1 MFVAVESRTKVKR
14 YLSLSLAAAATALI
28 GCVPVENQRG
38 YVPDQQAVASIQAG
52 MDTKETVSKKLG
64 DPSTSATFG
73 NDIWYYMSAHV
84 EQNAFFA
91 PRATERNILAI
102 EFSKDG
108 KVADMHRYTL
118 ADGRVV
124 DFASRETPTR
134 GRELTLLQ
142 QIFNAVPGQIGQSAP
157 NEPIPGGGPPPIP
170 GQP

>member
-1 MFVAVESRTKVKR
+1 MRRLIFPT
-14 YLSLSLAAAATALI
+14 LAAVTVLL

-38 YVPDQQAVASIQAG
+38 YVPDQEAVSSIQVG
-52 MDTKETVSKKLG
+52 MDNKESVSKKLG
-64 DPSTSATFG
+64 DPSTAATFG
-73 NDIWYYMSAHV
+73 NDVWYYMSAHV

-102 EFSKDG
+102 EFAKDG
-108 KVADMHRYTL
+108 KVTDMHKYSL

-124 DFASRETPTR
+124 DFVSRETPTR

-157 NEPIPGGGPPPIP
+157 QQTSPGGGMPPPIP
-170 GQP
+170 

>member
-1 MFVAVESRTKVKR
+1 MRRLIFPTLTAVTV
-14 YLSLSLAAAATALI
+14 LL

-38 YVPDQQAVASIQAG
+38 YVPDQEAVSSIQVG
-52 MDTKETVSKKLG
+52 MDNKESVSKKLG
-64 DPSTSATFG
+64 DPSTAATFG
-73 NDIWYYMSAHV
+73 NDVWYYMSAHV

-102 EFSKDG
+102 EFAKDG
-108 KVADMHRYTL
+108 KVTDMHKYSL

-124 DFASRETPTR
+124 DFVSRETPTR

-157 NEPIPGGGPPPIP
+157 QQTTPGGGMPPPVP
-170 GQP
+170 